1 LGSSISRRE
10 SARPAHRGIVLAC
23 HPNQDARSRQRPQQ
37 LLVETMQLA
46 VTGQIPA
53 HSQLHG
59 LYQQLLRALAASG
72 VLVGVASKND
82 PAVAGRALSR
92 RDMLLPKESVF
103 PIEVN
108 WDAKS
113 KSAERILKAW
123 NIAADSVVFVDDS
136 AMEVA
141 EVKAAWPE
149 MECLLFPVKIRR
161 VRKTFCE
168 PCATLFGKSH
178 LGAEDSLRLESLRR
192 SAEFQTGAEG
202 SAGAPEQ
209 FLAQAG
215 ATMTIEFNPPASEAR
230 VAGVG
235 K

>member
-1 LGSSISRRE
+1 
-10 SARPAHRGIVLAC
+10 
-23 HPNQDARSRQRPQQ
+23 
-37 LLVETMQLA
+37 
-46 VTGQIPA
+46 
-53 HSQLHG
+53 
-59 LYQQLLRALAASG
+59 
-72 VLVGVASKND
+72 
-82 PAVAGRALSR
+82 
-92 RDMLLPKESVF
+92 
-103 PIEVN
+103 
-108 WDAKS
+108 
-113 KSAERILKAW
+113 LKAW

-149 MECLLFPVKIRR
+149 MECLLFPGKDPASAENFLRTLR
-161 VRKTFCE
+161 D
-168 PCATLFGKSH
+168 LFGKSH

-230 VAGVG
+230 VLELVNKTNQFISMDGGIRKWSGASNSSNPAVSLWRSPMKTSSDHWG
-235 K
+235 KSLCCADAIRTTWST